1 MYSHYLEGKKIAMM
15 SKCLWIAMYAY
26 YNIAHYLQPFGRN
39 SLPKMQRYAED
50 SRHIP
55 TRVFHIFFSSG
66 AEVLQPGRCKELTHY
81 YRSIFLKL
89 SDMFFCNP
97 KRSLAKIIVDFKA
110 FANRLGY
117 RKASSSSA
125 VRALPPGNCPQ
136 NFRKQKGLAI
146 VL

>member
-1 MYSHYLEGKKIAMM
+1 MYSHYLEEMFFAMM

-50 SRHIP
+50 RRYIP

-66 AEVLQPGRCKELTHY
+66 AEVLQPGRCEELTHY

-97 KRSLAKIIVDFKA
+97 KRSLATISVDFKA

-117 RKASSSSA
+117 RKASSSS

>member
-1 MYSHYLEGKKIAMM
+1 M
-15 SKCLWIAMYAY
+15 S
-26 YNIAHYLQPFGRN
+26 QPQELVIMEAPWLTTPDMFITEQ
-39 SLPKMQRYAED
+39 P
-50 SRHIP
+50 
-55 TRVFHIFFSSG
+55 RVFHIFFSSG

-97 KRSLAKIIVDFKA
+97 KRSLAKIIVDFRP

-117 RKASSSSA
+117 RKASFSYA